1 MRCELGDSVRASERR
16 PRRLVRGFGW
26 GALLLA
32 ASFAPACSDD
42 SNAAT
47 TLDARADSDARF
59 GELVPFSLLDGSGRT
74 VTNADLAGR
83 VWIASF
89 VFTTCTGPCPTISAN
104 LRAIQDDLPESG
116 VGLISVSV
124 DPATDTPAVLSEYAR
139 ALGADASRWLF
150 LTGEAAEIDAFLR
163 SSFALPVERVAPG
176 SVPVGEHVTH
186 STKLVVI
193 DARGRVAGYY
203 SGTEPASVREALERA
218 KWLGAHGG

>member
-1 MRCELGDSVRASERR
+1 MRVELEKSVRASDRR
-16 PRRLVRGFGW
+16 PSRAGRKLGW
-26 GALLLA
+26 SLALLA
-32 ASFAPACSDD
+32 ASFALACSDA
-42 SNAAT
+42 SNAPA

-59 GELVPFSLLDGSGRT
+59 GELVPFSLLDSSGRV
-74 VTNADLAGR
+74 VTNAELAGR

-104 LRAIQDDLPESG
+104 LRAIQGDLPEAG

-124 DPATDTPAVLSEYAR
+124 DPATDTPAVLSQYAR
-139 ALGADASRWLF
+139 TLGADASRWLF

-163 SSFALPVERVAPG
+163 SSFALPVERAVAG

-193 DARGRVAGYY
+193 DAHGRVAGYY
-203 SGTEPASVREALERA
+203 SGAEPASVREALERA